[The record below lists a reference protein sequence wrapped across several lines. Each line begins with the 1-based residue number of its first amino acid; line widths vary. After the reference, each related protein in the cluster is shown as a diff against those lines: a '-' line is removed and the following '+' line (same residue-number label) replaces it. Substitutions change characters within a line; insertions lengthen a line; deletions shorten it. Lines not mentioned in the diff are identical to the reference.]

1 MLQKAELSGLS
12 EMSQVVVQLGHKVK
26 SMVHLCRQIQRFAL
40 HMSKSDFD
48 KRFAFRRCA
57 IRAVVF
63 SMVIQLTRFERTR
76 ILSARALQITMGAP
90 ILIKT
95 SATDPKEVARQEF
108 EADVLP
114 IIVKR
119 PF

>member
-12 EMSQVVVQLGHKVK
+12 EMSQVVVQLE
-26 SMVHLCRQIQRFAL
+26 

-48 KRFAFRRCA
+48 KSFAFRRCA

-108 EADVLP
+108 ESDVLP
-114 IIVKR
+114 ITVKR